1 MLFSHGVDSV
11 GLAPIERW
19 RTILRRARKRGSF
32 VGVDEQRFPRD
43 FAAFVRYHTD
53 LKKLPARYPMPEP
66 LSLPWLDEFLDRTA
80 DCYPVRWT

>member
-53 LKKLPARYPMPEP
+53 LKKVPTRCLMPGR
-66 LSLPWLDEFLDRTA
+66 LSLGGLDEFLGRTGGR
-80 DCYPVRWT
+80 YPVKWT